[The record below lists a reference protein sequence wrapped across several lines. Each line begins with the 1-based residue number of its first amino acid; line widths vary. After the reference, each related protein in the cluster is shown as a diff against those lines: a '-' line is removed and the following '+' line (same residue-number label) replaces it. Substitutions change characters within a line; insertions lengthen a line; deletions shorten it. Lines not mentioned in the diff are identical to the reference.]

1 MIILRIIYASCL
13 VSKKKNKE
21 LFENNTYTG
30 FQVQKFHQLLCHG
43 FAFNKCDIQIL
54 SALPVT
60 RKNCNKI
67 FIKKDY
73 EKEGSIFF
81 NYLTVI
87 NLPILKNIFII
98 LAAMIEMFKLAKCK
112 DNVFLMAD
120 CLNQSVSFGAVIVSK
135 ILGIKSVGIIT
146 DLPDFLSDKGKNS
159 FNNMIIK
166 MFNNYVLLTDEMNDY
181 IVENITHKNKP
192 YIVIE
197 GSVDYTILNE
207 TTYEKYEKKVCMYT
221 GTLAKIYGIEYLVK
235 GFIKANVLNSELHI
249 YGDGDFKNELIDLC
263 KKNSNIKYFGT
274 KPNEYIVE
282 EQKKATLLINPRPS
296 NEEFTKYSFPSK
308 NLEYMAS
315 GTPLLATDLPGIP
328 DEYKRYEYIIENEN
342 IEGIAN
348 MFRYVLNLTDAEL
361 RKKGKMAQEFVLG
374 TKNNIIQTKKI
385 MEWLNNL

>member
-1 MIILRIIYASCL
+1 MRVIYASCL
-13 VSKKKNKE
+13 ISKKKNKE

-328 DEYKRYEYIIENEN
+328 AEYKRYEYIIENEN
-342 IEGIAN
+342 IDGIAN

>member
-13 VSKKKNKE
+13 ISKKKNKE

-296 NEEFTKYSFPSK
+296 NEEFTNYLTKIK
-308 NLEYMAS
+308 N
-315 GTPLLATDLPGIP
+315 
-328 DEYKRYEYIIENEN
+328 EYKRYEYIIENEN
-342 IEGIAN
+342 IYGIAN

>member
-1 MIILRIIYASCL
+1 MRIIYASCL
-13 VSKKKNKE
+13 ISKKKNKE

-282 EQKKATLLINPRPS
+282 EQKKATLLINHRPS

-328 DEYKRYEYIIENEN
+328 AEYKRYEYIIENEN
-342 IEGIAN
+342 IDGIAN

>member
-1 MIILRIIYASCL
+1 MRIIYASCL

-120 CLNQSVSFGAVIVSK
+120 CLNQSVSFGAVIASK
-135 ILGIKSVGIIT
+135 ILGIKSIGIIT
-146 DLPDFLSDKGKNS
+146 DLPDFLSDKGKNN

-166 MFNNYVLLTDEMNDY
+166 MFNNYVLLTDEMNNY
-181 IVENITHKNKP
+181 IVDNITHKNKP

-207 TTYEKYEKKVCMYT
+207 ITCEKYEKKVCMYT

>member
-1 MIILRIIYASCL
+1 MRIIYASCL

>member
-1 MIILRIIYASCL
+1 MRIIYASCL
-13 VSKKKNKE
+13 ISKKKNKE

-112 DNVFLMAD
+112 GNVFLMAD

-135 ILGIKSVGIIT
+135 ILGIKSIGIIT

-342 IEGIAN
+342 IDGIAN

>member
-1 MIILRIIYASCL
+1 MRIIYASCL
-13 VSKKKNKE
+13 ISKKKNKE

-328 DEYKRYEYIIENEN
+328 AEYKRYEYIIENEN
-342 IEGIAN
+342 IDGIAN

-385 MEWLNNL
+385 LEWLNNL

>member
-120 CLNQSVSFGAVIVSK
+120 CLNQSVSFGAVIASK
-135 ILGIKSVGIIT
+135 ILGIKSIGIIT
-146 DLPDFLSDKGKNS
+146 DLPDFLSDKGKNN

-166 MFNNYVLLTDEMNDY
+166 MFNNYVLLTDEMNNY
-181 IVENITHKNKP
+181 IVDNITHKNKP

-207 TTYEKYEKKVCMYT
+207 ITCEKYEKKVCMYT

>member
-1 MIILRIIYASCL
+1 MRIIYASCL
-13 VSKKKNKE
+13 ISKKKNKE

-328 DEYKRYEYIIENEN
+328 AEYKRYEYIIENEN
-342 IEGIAN
+342 IDGIAN

>member
-1 MIILRIIYASCL
+1 MRIIYASCL
-13 VSKKKNKE
+13 ISKKKNKE

-60 RKNCNKI
+60 RKDCNKI

-328 DEYKRYEYIIENEN
+328 AEYKRYEYIIENEN
-342 IEGIAN
+342 IDGIAK

-385 MEWLNNL
+385 LEWLNNL

>member
-1 MIILRIIYASCL
+1 MRIIYASCL

-328 DEYKRYEYIIENEN
+328 AEYKRYEYIIENEN
-342 IEGIAN
+342 IDGIAN

>member
-1 MIILRIIYASCL
+1 MRIIYASCL
-13 VSKKKNKE
+13 ISKKKNKE

-385 MEWLNNL
+385 LEWLNNL

>member
-13 VSKKKNKE
+13 ISKKKNKE

-328 DEYKRYEYIIENEN
+328 AEYKRYEYIIENEN
-342 IEGIAN
+342 IDGIAN

>member
-1 MIILRIIYASCL
+1 MRIIYASCL
-13 VSKKKNKE
+13 ISKKKNKE
-21 LFENNTYTG
+21 LFENNTYIG

-73 EKEGSIFF
+73 EKDGSIFF

-112 DNVFLMAD
+112 GNVFLMAD

-135 ILGIKSVGIIT
+135 ILGIKSIGIIT

-166 MFNNYVLLTDEMNDY
+166 MFNNYVLLTDEMNNY
-181 IVENITHKNKP
+181 IVDNITHKNKP

-342 IEGIAN
+342 IDGIAN

>member
-1 MIILRIIYASCL
+1 MRIIYASCL
-13 VSKKKNKE
+13 ISKKKNKE

-120 CLNQSVSFGAVIVSK
+120 CLNQSVSFGAVIASK
-135 ILGIKSVGIIT
+135 ILGIKSIGIIT
-146 DLPDFLSDKGKNS
+146 DLPDFLSDKGKNN

-166 MFNNYVLLTDEMNDY
+166 MFNNYVLLTDEMNNY
-181 IVENITHKNKP
+181 IVDNITHKNKP

-207 TTYEKYEKKVCMYT
+207 ITCEKYEKKVCMYT

-348 MFRYVLNLTDAEL
+348 MFSYVLNLTDAEL

-385 MEWLNNL
+385 LEWLNNL

>member
-1 MIILRIIYASCL
+1 MRIIYASCL

-120 CLNQSVSFGAVIVSK
+120 CLNQSVSFGAVIASK
-135 ILGIKSVGIIT
+135 ILGIKSIGIIT
-146 DLPDFLSDKGKNS
+146 DLPDFLSDKGKNN

-166 MFNNYVLLTDEMNDY
+166 MFNNYVLLTDEMNNY
-181 IVENITHKNKP
+181 IVDNITHKNKP

-207 TTYEKYEKKVCMYT
+207 ITCEKYEKKVCMYT

-328 DEYKRYEYIIENEN
+328 AEYKRYEYIIENEN

-348 MFRYVLNLTDAEL
+348 MFKYVLNLTDAKL

>member
-1 MIILRIIYASCL
+1 MRIIYASCL
-13 VSKKKNKE
+13 ISKKKNKE

-315 GTPLLATDLPGIP
+315 GTPLLVTDLPGIP
-328 DEYKRYEYIIENEN
+328 AEYKRYEYIIENEN
-342 IEGIAN
+342 IDGIAN

-385 MEWLNNL
+385 LEWLNNL

>member
-1 MIILRIIYASCL
+1 MRIIYASCL

-73 EKEGSIFF
+73 EKEGSILF

-112 DNVFLMAD
+112 DRVFLMAD
-120 CLNQSVSFGAVIVSK
+120 CLNQSVSFGAVIASK
-135 ILGIKSVGIIT
+135 ILGIKSIGIIT
-146 DLPDFLSDKGKNS
+146 DLPDFLSNKGKNN

-166 MFNNYVLLTDEMNDY
+166 MFNNYVLLTDEMNNY
-181 IVENITHKNKP
+181 IVDNITHKKKS

-315 GTPLLATDLPGIP
+315 GTPLLATDLSGIP

-342 IEGIAN
+342 IDGIAN

-385 MEWLNNL
+385 LEWLNNL

>member
-1 MIILRIIYASCL
+1 MRIIYASCL

-120 CLNQSVSFGAVIVSK
+120 CLNQSVSFGAVIASK
-135 ILGIKSVGIIT
+135 ILGIKSIGIIT
-146 DLPDFLSDKGKNS
+146 DLPDFLSDKGKNN

-166 MFNNYVLLTDEMNDY
+166 MFNNYVLLTDEMNNY
-181 IVENITHKNKP
+181 IVDNITHKNKP

-207 TTYEKYEKKVCMYT
+207 TTCEKYEKKVCMYT

>member
-1 MIILRIIYASCL
+1 MRIIYASCL
-13 VSKKKNKE
+13 ISKKKNKE

-181 IVENITHKNKP
+181 IVENITHKNKL

-328 DEYKRYEYIIENEN
+328 AEYKRYEYIIENEN
-342 IEGIAN
+342 IDGIAN

>member
-1 MIILRIIYASCL
+1 MRIIYASCL
-13 VSKKKNKE
+13 ISKKKNKE

-60 RKNCNKI
+60 RKNCDKI

-328 DEYKRYEYIIENEN
+328 AEYKRYEYIIENEN
-342 IEGIAN
+342 IDGIAN

>member
-1 MIILRIIYASCL
+1 MRIIYASCL
-13 VSKKKNKE
+13 ISKKKNKE

-73 EKEGSIFF
+73 EKDGSIFF

-112 DNVFLMAD
+112 GNVFLMAD

-135 ILGIKSVGIIT
+135 ILGIKSIGIIT
-146 DLPDFLSDKGKNS
+146 DLPDFLSDKRKNS

-166 MFNNYVLLTDEMNDY
+166 MFNNYVLLTDEMNNY
-181 IVENITHKNKP
+181 IVDNITHKNKP

-342 IEGIAN
+342 IDGIAN

>member
-1 MIILRIIYASCL
+1 MRIIYASCL
-13 VSKKKNKE
+13 ISKKKNKE

-135 ILGIKSVGIIT
+135 ILGIKSIGIIT

-328 DEYKRYEYIIENEN
+328 AEYKRYEYIIENEN
-342 IEGIAN
+342 IDGIAN

-385 MEWLNNL
+385 LEWLNNL

>member
-13 VSKKKNKE
+13 ISKQKNKD
-21 LFENNTYTG
+21 LFKNNTYAG
-30 FQVQKFHQLLCHG
+30 FQVQKFHQLLCNG

-60 RKNCNKI
+60 RKNCNKM
-67 FIKKDY
+67 FIKKSY
-73 EKEGSIFF
+73 EKEGSIFY

-98 LAAMIEMFKLAKCK
+98 LTAMIEMFKLAKCK
-112 DNVFLMAD
+112 DNVFLIAD
-120 CLNQSVSFGAVIVSK
+120 CLNQSVSLGAVIASK
-135 ILGIKSVGIIT
+135 ILKIKSIGIIT
-146 DLPDFLSDKGKNS
+146 DLPDFLSDKGKNR
-159 FNNMIIK
+159 FNNMIIT
-166 MFNNYVLLTDEMNDY
+166 MFDNYVLLTDEMNNY
-181 IVENITHKNKP
+181 IVNNITHKNKP

-197 GSVDYTILNE
+197 GSVDYTILGE
-207 TTYEKYEKKVCMYT
+207 TEYKKYEKKVCMYT

-235 GFIKANVLNSELHI
+235 GFIKAKVLNSELHI

-274 KPNEYIVE
+274 KPNEYIVK

-328 DEYKRYEYIIENEN
+328 DEYKKYEYIIENEN
-342 IEGIAN
+342 VDGIAN
-348 MFRYVLNLTDAEL
+348 MFRYVLNLTDKEL
-361 RKKGKMAQEFVLG
+361 RKKGKMAQKFVLN
-374 TKNNIIQTKKI
+374 TKNNVIQTKKI
-385 MEWLNNL
+385 MEWLSNL